1 MSKNS
6 LMEKIGEKA
15 KFASTSLSMLSND
28 KKNAVLKQFNQYLK
42 INEQLILSANKKDL
56 FNANSKKIKDSMI
69 SRLTL
74 NSKKISEIRNSINKI
89 IKFKDP
95 TGKTLSSWKRP
106 NGLIIKKISIP
117 IGIIGIIYESRPNV
131 TSDVSALCFKSGNVV
146 ILRGGSEAFHS
157 NKILAK
163 LFRKALK
170 KKKCNENCVQFV
182 QSKDRRHVDYLLSS
196 MKNYVD
202 LIIPRG
208 GKNLVKKVLK
218 KSSVSIVGHYEG
230 LCHVFI
236 DREAD
241 LSTAINIVKNSKMR
255 NVSICGAAE
264 TLLIDKMCLK
274 THCKPILD
282 QLSALGCKIIGE
294 KLIRESISGKMK
306 IATEKDWETEYL
318 SPTISVKIV
327 NGVEGAINHINKY
340 GSSHTDS
347 IVTKNKKTAKKF
359 LSNINSSIAVHNAST
374 QFADGGEFGFG
385 AEVGISTSKLHP
397 RGPIGLDQLTT
408 YKYILEGKGQIRK

>member
-1 MSKNS
+1 MSKN
-6 LMEKIGEKA
+6 LYMKKIGEKA
-15 KFASTSLSMLSND
+15 KLASFDLSNLSIN
-28 KKNAVLKQFNQYLK
+28 KRNSVLKQFNQYLK
-42 INEQLILSANKKDL
+42 TNTQSILNSNKKDIS
-56 FNANSKKIKDSMI
+56 NAKSKKIKDSMI
-69 SRLTL
+69 DRLKL
-74 NSKKISEIRNSINKI
+74 NNKKIAQIRNSIEEI

-95 TGKTLSSWKRP
+95 VGKTLSIWKRP
-106 NGLIIKKISIP
+106 NGLIIKRVSIP

-157 NKILAK
+157 NKVLAK
-163 LFRKALK
+163 LFKKALK
-170 KKKCNENCVQFV
+170 NKKCDQNCVQFV
-182 QSKDRRHVDYLLSS
+182 ESKDRQHVDYLLSR
-196 MKNYVD
+196 MKNYID

-208 GKNLVKKVLK
+208 GKGLVKKVLK
-218 KSSVSIVGHYEG
+218 KSSVSIIGHYEG
-230 LCHVFI
+230 LCHVFV
-236 DREAD
+236 DRDAD
-241 LSTAINIVKNSKMR
+241 LSTAIKIVENSKMR

-282 QLSALGCKIIGE
+282 QLSKLGCKIIGD
-294 KLIRESISGKMK
+294 KKIKKFISGKMK

-318 SPTISVKIV
+318 SPTISVKSV
-327 NGVEGAINHINKY
+327 SGVEDAINHINKY

-359 LSNINSSIAVHNAST
+359 LSSINSSIAVHNAST

-385 AEVGISTSKLHP
+385 AEVGISTGKLHP
-397 RGPIGLDQLTT
+397 RGPVGIDQLTT

>member
-1 MSKNS
+1 MTKN
-6 LMEKIGEKA
+6 LYMEKIGAKA
-15 KFASTSLSMLSND
+15 KNASLNLSNLNIN
-28 KKNAVLKQFNQYLK
+28 KKNSVLKQFSHYLK
-42 INEQLILSANKKDL
+42 TNEQLILKANKKDISHAKSR
-56 FNANSKKIKDSMI
+56 NVKDSMI
-69 SRLTL
+69 DRLKL
-74 NSKKISEIRNSINKI
+74 DSEKITQIRSAIKKI

-95 TGKTLSSWKRP
+95 IGKTLSFWKRP
-106 NGLIIKKISIP
+106 NGLIIKKLSIP

-163 LFRKALK
+163 LFKKALK
-170 KKKCNENCVQFV
+170 KKKCDENCVQFV
-182 QSKDRRHVDYLLSS
+182 ESRDRSHVDYLLSG
-196 MKNYVD
+196 MKDYID

-208 GKNLVKKVLK
+208 GKGLIKKVLK
-218 KSSVSIVGHYEG
+218 KSTVSIIGHYEG
-230 LCHVFI
+230 ICHVFV
-236 DREAD
+236 DRDAD
-241 LSTAINIVKNSKMR
+241 LSTAIKVVKNSKMR

-274 THCKPILD
+274 THCKPILN
-282 QLSALGCKIIGE
+282 QLSKLGCKIIGDKIIK
-294 KLIRESISGKMK
+294 KLISGKMK
-306 IATEKDWETEYL
+306 IAREKDWKTEYL
-318 SPTISVKIV
+318 SPVISVKSV
-327 NGVEGAINHINKY
+327 NGVTEAIDHINKY

-359 LSNINSSIAVHNAST
+359 LLNIKSSIAIHNAST

-385 AEVGISTSKLHP
+385 AEVGISTGKLHP

-408 YKYILEGKGQIRK
+408 YKYILEGNGQIRK

>member
-1 MSKNS
+1 MRKNLYMDKIGKKAKLASSNLSSLTINKKNS
-6 LMEKIGEKA
+6 
-15 KFASTSLSMLSND
+15 
-28 KKNAVLKQFNQYLK
+28 VLRQFNQYLK
-42 INEQLILSANKKDL
+42 ANEKLILNANKKDISG
-56 FNANSKKIKDSMI
+56 AKTKKIRDSMI
-69 SRLTL
+69 DRLRL
-74 NSKKISEIRNSINKI
+74 NKKKIFQIRSSIDKI
-89 IKFKDP
+89 VKFKDP
-95 TGKTLSSWKRP
+95 VGKILSFWKRP
-106 NGLIIKKISIP
+106 NGLIIKRKSIP
-117 IGIIGIIYESRPNV
+117 IGVIGIIYESRPNV
-131 TSDVSALCFKSGNVV
+131 TSDISALCFKSGNVV
-146 ILRGGSEAFHS
+146 ILRGGSEAIHT

-170 KKKCNENCVQFV
+170 KKKCDKNCVQFIE
-182 QSKDRRHVDYLLSS
+182 QKDRRHVDYLLSN
-196 MKNYVD
+196 MKNYID

-230 LCHVFI
+230 LCHVFV
-236 DREAD
+236 DRDAD
-241 LSTAINIVKNSKMR
+241 LNTAIKIVNNSKMR

-264 TLLIDKMCLK
+264 TLLIDKVCLK

-282 QLSALGCKIIGE
+282 QLSKSGCKIIGD
-294 KLIRESISGKMK
+294 KTIKKFISGEIKVAK
-306 IATEKDWETEYL
+306 EKDWKTEYL
-318 SPTISVKIV
+318 SSAISVKSV
-327 NGVEGAINHINKY
+327 NGVIEAINHINKY
-340 GSSHTDS
+340 GSSHTDT

-359 LSNINSSIAVHNAST
+359 LSNIKSCIAIHNAST